1 MVRGTIPTYHYLT
14 SFQPLTVGRSNHT
27 TPPYHASSFSASA
40 KQDEKGG
47 TSLQSQENW
56 SPRSVYQSSEE
67 LSIYDPVK
75 KGSWLQTAKPVK
87 TITNSTNVATFWPA
101 SNLWGLHW
109 NIEFQI
115 VFSQNQHGQHRTL
128 SCSIPP
134 LQKKPGFCE
143 YRLDHGGGWEA
154 LICATAQIWNK
165 YHGQDVVKWNC
176 VLTENHCSVFC
187 NGLQHLIS
195 RRIKFKLMDVHLK
208 GRQFKQH
215 WVVAGVS
222 HAPTNLH
229 TASVHK
235 EVLVSTTKK
244 GILTTGHR
252 VCKDFFHL
260 NNQRQ
265 GKERTLIWDD
275 HTQDDELHM
284 RFLSMCGYNA
294 LPWSCDSR
302 TMIQIQFVSHYF
314 RIFCPSWNAVFMSI
328 LWTCWVSYC

>member
-1 MVRGTIPTYHYLT
+1 MLPLSLHQQNRMRKEEPVCNPKKTGVLDQSTNHLRSSAFMILSKKAAG
-14 SFQPLTVGRSNHT
+14 FRQP
-27 TPPYHASSFSASA
+27 
-40 KQDEKGG
+40 
-47 TSLQSQENW
+47 SLWKQSQTARMWPHSDRHLTCEVSTEILNSKLFLARISMANTGL
-56 SPRSVYQSSEE
+56 SP
-67 LSIYDPVK
+67 
-75 KGSWLQTAKPVK
+75 A
-87 TITNSTNVATFWPA
+87 A
-101 SNLWGLHW
+101 SHL
-109 NIEFQI
+109 FK
-115 VFSQNQHGQHRTL
+115 
-128 SCSIPP
+128 
-134 LQKKPGFCE
+134 KKPGFCE

-176 VLTENHCSVFC
+176 VLTENHCRVFC